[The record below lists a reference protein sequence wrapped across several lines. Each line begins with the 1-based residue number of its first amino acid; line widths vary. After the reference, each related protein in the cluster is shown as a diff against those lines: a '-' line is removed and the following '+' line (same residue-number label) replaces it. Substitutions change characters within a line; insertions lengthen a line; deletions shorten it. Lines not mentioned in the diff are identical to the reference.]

1 MADFNI
7 DAIIAE
13 FGARYTPEG
22 QTAKDIKTQLF
33 APSETEAFFMNVPTD
48 GDYYKS
54 AFATVDEVTQA
65 FSIPFVSKGE
75 VAFEPWQTKL
85 GEYKV
90 DQLFFPDKF
99 RNSWLGF
106 LANIAEV
113 DRSKWPVLLWYV
125 RELLTPKINEE
136 QEEEQSFWGWQKT
149 GNAATPVVNGTTFIR
164 QFATATASTVAT
176 PANAAV
182 DGIHTIIARMRAA
195 GRATVNNSGAWSTDP
210 VIFCTE
216 VEEWVQAVNP
226 KLRRKLD
233 FLFMEED
240 LKNRYVD
247 GRREKYNKN
256 YAQESDLLKIDKVN
270 MSVQALHSMVGAGD
284 HVWATPAMNRIRPI
298 SKDSN
303 GVFDLQK
310 VDRSVKLL
318 NDWKKVLTFDVPEF
332 VVSNDRGGVITTELI
347 TERYS

>member
-7 DAIIAE
+7 DAVIAE

-33 APSETEAFFMNVPTD
+33 AASETEAFFSNVPNP
-48 GDYYKS
+48 GDQYKS

-65 FSIPFVSKGE
+65 FSIPFVAKGT
-75 VAFEPWQTKL
+75 ATFEPWETKL

-113 DRSKWPVLLWYV
+113 DRSKWPVLLWYI
-125 RELLTPKINEE
+125 RELLLPKINEE
-136 QEEEQSFWGWQKT
+136 QEEEQSYWGWQKT
-149 GNAATPVVNGTTFIR
+149 GLAAIPVVDGATFVR
-164 QFATATASTVAT
+164 QFDSATASTVAT

-182 DGIHTIIARMRAA
+182 DGINTIIARMRAA
-195 GRATVNNSGAWSTDP
+195 GRATVNNSGVWSIDP
-210 VIFCTE
+210 VTFCTE
-216 VEEWVQAVNP
+216 IEEWVQAINP

-256 YAQESDLLKIDKVN
+256 YAQEADLMKIDKVM
-270 MSVQALHSMVGAGD
+270 MSVQSLHSMVGAGN
-284 HVWATPAMNRIRPI
+284 HVWATPKMNRIRPI

-303 GVFDLQK
+303 GIFDLQK

-332 VVSNDRGGVITTELI
+332 VVTNEQGGVISAGLI